1 MHLSN
6 TIGSVNHGCEARVR
20 DAFGRI
26 DKLIDNNDGKEL
38 QSVLNLCMPLQ
49 TDSNL
54 NVAAVM
60 EKLFNYVADYVSV
73 YHRHGIENFCTDMLT
88 DEEPL
93 TAFGKWI
100 THVYGS
106 ECLNHT
112 YDWVVEELSIEDWN
126 SLGTNIGCQ
135 YNNLNNRQN

>member
-1 MHLSN
+1 MHLST

-26 DKLIDNNDGKEL
+26 DKLIDSNNGKEL
-38 QSVLNLCMPLQ
+38 QSVLNLCQPLQ
-49 TDSNL
+49 TESNL
-54 NVAAVM
+54 NVASVM
-60 EKLFNYVADYVSV
+60 ESLFDYVADYISV

-106 ECLNHT
+106 ACSNRT
-112 YDWVVEELSIEDWN
+112 YDRAVELLSNEEWN
-126 SLGTNIGCQ
+126 QIGTNTGCE
-135 YNNLNNRQN
+135 